1 MAPADHQAKV
11 NALIQLE
18 VACRIA
24 LDALPV
30 LEGETVQKLRDHI
43 QALCDVSGAE
53 LDRISPGWRTAIGRP
68 PQRS

>member
-1 MAPADHQAKV
+1 MAPADHETRV

-30 LEGETVQKLRDHI
+30 VDGETERKLRDHI

-53 LDRISPGWRTAIGRP
+53 LDRISPGWRASTGRP
-68 PQRS
+68 HTA